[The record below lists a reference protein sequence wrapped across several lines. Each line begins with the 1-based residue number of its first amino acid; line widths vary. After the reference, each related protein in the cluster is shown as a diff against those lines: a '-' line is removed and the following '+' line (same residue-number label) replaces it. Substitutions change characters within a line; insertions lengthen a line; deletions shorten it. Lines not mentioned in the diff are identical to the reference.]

1 MGVPSSLAMNLEALH
16 RLIAVEGVLDGT
28 GQHMVNAR
36 MAICRGRSLIE
47 NKLRTSL
54 TLLDAL
60 QEHILCIPLVQYLLV
75 GLIQVQTVV
84 FGKFLSHIFLLLT
97 LFFIPLLI
105 IGRKITKKSCNP
117 CK

>member
-1 MGVPSSLAMNLEALH
+1 
-16 RLIAVEGVLDGT
+16 
-28 GQHMVNAR
+28 MVNAR

-97 LFFIPLLI
+97 LFFIPYI
-105 IGRKITKKSCNP
+105 NYRAQNYKKNM
-117 CK
+117 